1 MILTQFTVWP
11 EAGGLLDQDP
21 LFLRR
26 LQQYTAVKNAH
37 DEKEAAREKAKGKGG
52 VAGRRGR

>member
-1 MILTQFTVWP
+1 MVLTQFNVWP
-11 EAGGLLDQDP
+11 EAGGILDQDP

-37 DEKEAAREKAKGKGG
+37 DEKERAAEERKNPKPR
-52 VAGRRGR
+52 RRGK

>member
-1 MILTQFTVWP
+1 MILTQFNFWP
-11 EAGGLLDQDP
+11 EGGGILDQDP

-37 DEKEAAREKAKGKGG
+37 DEKKAAQEKAKNSKLPS
-52 VAGRRGR
+52 RRR